1 MVTKG
6 KLVVIEGTD
15 GSGKGTQAQLLQE
28 YLKTSHIPFSLFD
41 FPQYYKTIF
50 GRWIGRFLKGDFG
63 TIEKNHP
70 YIVMFPYAADRW
82 QAKPD
87 IERALE
93 EGKIVISNRYTS
105 SASYQAARLPR
116 DEQMKFIDWSYS
128 VEYEAFGIPREDIVL
143 FLYVPHAVSQR
154 LIEQK
159 NNRKYMGNAKKKDIH
174 ESNEKLMR
182 EVELVYLRLAKR
194 FPHWVM
200 IDCTKNGEI
209 LSKDDIHQKVLS
221 VLKRKKILPS

>member
-1 MVTKG
+1 MNKG
-6 KLVVIEGTD
+6 KLIVFEGTD
-15 GSGKGTQAQLLQE
+15 GSGKGTQAQLLKE
-28 YLKTSHIPFSLFD
+28 YLKTNHIPLAFFD

-63 TIEKNHP
+63 LIEKNHP

-87 IERALE
+87 MERALE

-105 SASYQAARLPR
+105 SAAYQTARLPR
-116 DEQMKFIDWSYS
+116 EEQMKFIDWSYS
-128 VEYEAFGIPREDIVL
+128 VEYEAFGIPREDIVI
-143 FLYVPHAVSQR
+143 FLYVPHSVSQK

-174 ESNEKLMR
+174 ESNDALMR
-182 EVELVYLRLAKR
+182 EVEQVYLRFAKR

-200 IDCTKNGEI
+200 IDCTKHGEI
-209 LSKDDIHQKVLS
+209 LSKEEIHQKVLS
-221 VLKRKKILPS
+221 VLKRKRILPT